1 MRAWQATLLMVIA
14 GVVGLATGGRAIEIA
29 ALALVLI
36 LAIGVIYRGLQVGD
50 VHGTRRVSDDIV
62 EWGGTLSQ
70 QITLTNQS
78 RLSMPALR
86 ISDASTLPEHPHGYV
101 TSLKPKRT
109 ITWDVEIPCRQRGR
123 YRLGPVEVHMSDPL
137 GLFPLRRQL
146 GAASSVLVLPRWVA
160 LKRCA
165 LKLDGFMSGEAH
177 GRRRGESPPAAVS
190 VREYTP
196 GDSVSAIHWPATAR
210 TGQLMTKLFDPQVQT
225 TLWLALDL
233 DGELPGDVQEL
244 LVTATTSLAIYALH
258 EANLRVGLVAS
269 GMFPVTV
276 PSERGKP
283 HQYQLQ
289 EVLAE
294 VRAGSAALSD
304 QLAKL
309 DRQFGPGQVVVLITA
324 HGPAV
329 WGATRIVEVRQ
340 GATEPS
346 RESIEAARWSV
357 PAIYL
362 PVELAR
368 VAQERTLVSYLE
380 GRDAAAD

>member
-1 MRAWQATLLMVIA
+1 M
-14 GVVGLATGGRAIEIA
+14 
-29 ALALVLI
+29 
-36 LAIGVIYRGLQVGD
+36 
-50 VHGTRRVSDDIV
+50 
-62 EWGGTLSQ
+62 
-70 QITLTNQS
+70 
-78 RLSMPALR
+78 
-86 ISDASTLPEHPHGYV
+86 
-101 TSLKPKRT
+101 
-109 ITWDVEIPCRQRGR
+109 
-123 YRLGPVEVHMSDPL
+123 
-137 GLFPLRRQL
+137 
-146 GAASSVLVLPRWVA
+146 
-160 LKRCA
+160 
-165 LKLDGFMSGEAH
+165 
-177 GRRRGESPPAAVS
+177 
-190 VREYTP
+190 
-196 GDSVSAIHWPATAR
+196 
-210 TGQLMTKLFDPQVQT
+210 
-225 TLWLALDL
+225 
-233 DGELPGDVQEL
+233 
-244 LVTATTSLAIYALH
+244 TATTSLAIYALH

-329 WGATRIVEVRQ
+329 WGTWLGRLFRRGVATRIVEVRQ
-340 GATEPS
+340 GAAEPS
-346 RESIEAARWSV
+346 RESIGAARWSV